1 MQIHRTMSL
10 ALLSGMLALFTACI
24 GCSSNPNDR
33 RTNEEKTR
41 DEVAKATE
49 RAKPAVQEAG
59 HELDEA
65 AHEAAGQ
72 VKAAAQG
79 VRDGLNNTQQTAINV
94 NSATEDQLRG
104 LPGIDGPEARK
115 IIDNRP
121 YNQKHDLVDKG
132 VLSTST
138 YDKIRDQITAK

>member
-1 MQIHRTMSL
+1 MPFHRAMIVF
-10 ALLSGMLALFTACI
+10 LSCTLALFTASI
-24 GCSSNPNDR
+24 GCSSNPNDQ

-49 RAKPAVQEAG
+49 RAKPAVEQAG
-59 HELDEA
+59 HDLDEA

-79 VRDGLNNTQQTAINV
+79 VRDGLHNNQQTAIDV
-94 NSATEDQLRG
+94 NSATEAQLRD
-104 LPGIDGPEARK
+104 LPGIDEPEARK

-121 YNQKHDLVDKG
+121 YNHKHDLVDKG
-132 VLSTST
+132 VLSAST